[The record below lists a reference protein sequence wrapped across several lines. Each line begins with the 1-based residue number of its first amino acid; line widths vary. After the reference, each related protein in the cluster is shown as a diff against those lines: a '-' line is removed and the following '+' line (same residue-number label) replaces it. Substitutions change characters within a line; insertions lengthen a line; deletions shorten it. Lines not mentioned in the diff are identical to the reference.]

1 MYNQTNLNPLAFAFT
16 LIMCIAIFRVRREYI
31 IVPLILVAC
40 FITNMQRISL
50 AGVDFSM
57 LRIITIVGL
66 LRIAVRRDQMSMTL
80 NSVDKVVISYSIIK
94 IISFTILWSS
104 MNAFIYIM
112 GLTLDT
118 LGAYFLIRFAIY
130 DLKEYDTIIKTM
142 IFSAIFVSIFMIIEH
157 LSGGRN
163 IFSVF
168 GGVPE
173 MSEVRNGRLRAQGA
187 FGHSIMA
194 GTFGAALLP
203 LSWALWQSQKKY
215 KKIALAGIV
224 CSFIIAFASSS
235 SGPIMSLLFGIFGIS
250 FWIFNKYTS
259 IFRNLFFLSLVV
271 LHLIMKA
278 PIWHLIARIDIVG
291 GSTGY
296 HRYLLMD
303 AAIHNFSGWF
313 LFGIRD
319 TAVWG
324 RGLQDITNQYIL
336 EGSQG
341 GVITMILFIVIIVK
355 CFSTIGF
362 VRSKFSENPE
372 IQKYIWGLGVVL
384 FAHTINF
391 ISVSYFEQ
399 LVFIFYL
406 LLAMISSLNNL
417 PEIKS
422 GNRA

>member
-1 MYNQTNLNPLAFAFT
+1 MYNQTNLNPIAFAFT
-16 LIMCIAIFRVRREYI
+16 IIMCLAILKVRREYMI
-31 IVPLILVAC
+31 IPLILVAC

-57 LRIITIVGL
+57 LRIITMVGL
-66 LRIAVRRDQMSMTL
+66 FRIIIRDDKMSMKF
-80 NSVDKVVISYSIIK
+80 NSIDKILIYYSIIK
-94 IISFTILWSS
+94 VLSFTILWSNA
-104 MNAFIYIM
+104 NAFIYMLGQI
-112 GLTLDT
+112 LDT
-118 LGAYFLIRFAIY
+118 IGAYFLIRFAIY
-130 DLKEYDTIIKTM
+130 DFKEYDIIIKTM
-142 IFSAIFVSIFMIIEH
+142 IISAIFVSVFMVLEH

-203 LSWALWQSQKKY
+203 LSWGLWQRKFKKTAV
-215 KKIALAGIV
+215 IG
-224 CSFIIAFASSS
+224 IIASIVITFASSS
-235 SGPIMSLLFGIFGIS
+235 SGPIMSLLFGIFGIC
-250 FWIFNKYTS
+250 FWFLNRYTA
-259 IFRNLFFLSLVV
+259 IIRNMFFVSLVL
-271 LHLIMKA
+271 LHLVMKA

-303 AAIHNFSGWF
+303 AAIHNFFGWF

-319 TAVWG
+319 TGVWG

-336 EGSQG
+336 EGANG
-341 GVITMILFIVIIVK
+341 GIITMILFIVVIIK
-355 CFSTIGF
+355 CFSTVGF
-362 VRSKFSENPE
+362 ARAKVIDQPDAQMF
-372 IQKYIWGLGVVL
+372 IWSLGVVL

-417 PEIKS
+417 PEVT
-422 GNRA
+422 GENRT